1 MRKLLESIFNSTI
14 TKKWYLTP
22 SR

>member
-1 MRKLLESIFNSTI
+1 MRKILRSIFNSTI
-14 TKKWYLTP
+14 TEKGYLTP